1 MTEIEAQRSDSYR
14 DIIECASKVLN
25 IQPILGKSLAL
36 FKYNGVTIVD
46 SDLTVKGGKKWTL
59 GSYLLA
65 CKKSPSQVKFGI
77 GYVSDPDEHSCS
89 GKDDVK
95 ILIMNKCT

>member
-1 MTEIEAQRSDSYR
+1 MTEIEARRSDSYC
-14 DIIECASKVLN
+14 DIIERASKVLN
-25 IQPILGKSLAL
+25 IEPMPGKSLSL
-36 FKYNGVTIVD
+36 FKYNAVTIVD
-46 SDLTVKGGKKWTL
+46 SDLTVKGEKKWTL

-65 CKKSPSQVKFGI
+65 CKKSPSQVKFGV

-95 ILIMNKCT
+95 

>member
-1 MTEIEAQRSDSYR
+1 MTEIEAQRGDSYR

-25 IQPILGKSLAL
+25 LPRIPGKPLAL

-46 SDLTVKGGKKWTL
+46 SDLTVKGEKKKWTL

-65 CKKSPSQVKFGI
+65 CKKSLSQVKFGI
-77 GYVSDPDEHSCS
+77 GNVSDPDEHSRS

-95 ILIMNKCT
+95 

>member
-1 MTEIEAQRSDSYR
+1 MTEIEAQRSDSYC
-14 DIIECASKVLN
+14 DIIERASKVLN
-25 IQPILGKSLAL
+25 LPTSPGKSIAL
-36 FKYNGVTIVD
+36 FKYNGVAIVD
-46 SDLTVKGGKKWTL
+46 SDLTVKGEKKKWTL

-65 CKKSPSQVKFGI
+65 CKKSPSQVKFGV

-95 ILIMNKCT
+95 